1 MRIVTAEMRDNIIEM
16 IAIYRNG
23 VFSMLLNESV
33 LNFNDLGILLY
44 PSRSDLLSRIL
55 LLKGEEVISEMR
67 NRTSSSAQYGM
78 ELRLYLTPVF
88 QCERIMR
95 LPEYELHGVEK
106 FWEPERNVILR
117 TDTLPVVLF

>member
-33 LNFNDLGILLY
+33 LNFNGLGILLY
-44 PSRSDLLSRIL
+44 PSLRIL

-78 ELRLYLTPVF
+78 ELRLYLTPVLQF
-88 QCERIMR
+88 ERIMR

-117 TDTLPVVLF
+117 IDTLPIVLF